1 MSNLGEGTVGQNH
14 AALRTHEQDIRTK
27 PFTRIRTYN
36 PNVLLKHDM
45 TCYLVMVMRTAQFQA
60 SAIAP
65 HQAFLETLRQNGQL
79 ELAGPFTDK
88 SGGAY
93 VIRAENLAAAQA
105 LAFTDPLH
113 TTQSSLV
120 TVYEWS
126 AS

>member
-1 MSNLGEGTVGQNH
+1 
-14 AALRTHEQDIRTK
+14 
-27 PFTRIRTYN
+27 
-36 PNVLLKHDM
+36 
-45 TCYLVMVMRTAQFQA
+45 MRTAQFQA